1 MQLKACRI
9 KIYDKAYYKDEKT
22 STTIPP
28 HKNMYIVG
36 VIYQQRLVIHRRR
49 KAPHLCQTDVN
60 WP

>member
-28 HKNMYIVG
+28 HKNMYIVE
-36 VIYQQRLVIHRRR
+36 VIYQQRLVIH
-49 KAPHLCQTDVN
+49 C
-60 WP
+60 

>member
-28 HKNMYIVG
+28 HKNMNIVG
-36 VIYQQRLVIHRRR
+36 VIYQ
-49 KAPHLCQTDVN
+49 
-60 WP
+60 

>member
-28 HKNMYIVG
+28 HKNMYTTLLESYISN
-36 VIYQQRLVIHRRR
+36 
-49 KAPHLCQTDVN
+49 A
-60 WP
+60 W